1 MQNSIDEQAV
11 IACNLD
17 AIDSESRDEHMLTA
31 EQMLASIV
39 ETKENPDG
47 YAFRFPNETAMLN
60 HVVKWIANER
70 LCCPFFT
77 FKMIVNDEFWLE
89 LSGNAE
95 VKAFIHAIFI
105 KGDN

>member
-1 MQNSIDEQAV
+1 MQKPTHEQTV

-17 AIDSESRDEHMLTA
+17 AIDSESRDEHVLTA
-31 EQMLASIV
+31 EQMLASII

-47 YAFRFPNETAMLN
+47 FAFRFPNETAMLT

-77 FKMIVNDEFWLE
+77 FKVIVDDEFWLE
-89 LSGNAE
+89 LSGNQE
-95 VKAFIHAIFI
+95 VKAFIHSMFI
-105 KGDN
+105 KCDS